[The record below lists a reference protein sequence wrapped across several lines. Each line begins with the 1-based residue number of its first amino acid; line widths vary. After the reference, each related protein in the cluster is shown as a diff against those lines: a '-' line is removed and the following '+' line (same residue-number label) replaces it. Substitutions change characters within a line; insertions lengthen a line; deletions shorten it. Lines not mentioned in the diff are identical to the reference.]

1 MLKENKQNISF
12 LTGGG
17 EMGRLIAKKDWSN
30 SPLGPIET
38 WPQSLCTALNIILY
52 SKLPMLVFWG
62 PRYLCFFNDA
72 HKPSLGT
79 DGKHITVLGEPTQ
92 SSFPESWDFIQP
104 LFDKVYENKDGI
116 SLDNQLIPILRN
128 GKMEDAYWTVNYSPL
143 IDSNGNSEGLFVTS
157 FEATEMVKEKAIA
170 EKVDNRFRTS
180 IKQAPVSIGV
190 YSGPELIIEM
200 VNDNFLE
207 LADLKET
214 DVIGKPFF
222 EALPD
227 SREGLEKILKQVYL
241 TGETFKGTEFPVTIK
256 RHGKTEIG
264 YFNFISQALRE
275 DNGEISG
282 TIGIATEV
290 TELVE
295 AKHALAESEKKFRN
309 LVMDSPIPM
318 AIFRGKEHT
327 IELANEAMI
336 NNIWRKK
343 SKDILGRG
351 LIDVFPELKDQ
362 KFIPLLNKVLETGV
376 HYQEKEALA
385 IVGGDDGVRKL
396 FVDIDYS
403 PLIGSDNIIVGLI
416 VTVIDVTEKV
426 LSRKKIEEAETRLR
440 LATEAAEMATFE
452 LGIEDRSIIYSPR
465 LMEIFG
471 HDITKNLTHDAMRGQ
486 IHPEDIESVV
496 LKAYEASFETG
507 LYYYEA
513 RLITPANELKWI
525 RTQGKVYYDD
535 DDKPMKIIGVLRDIT
550 DDKMNQQILLESE
563 QKFRLLADSM
573 PQQIWIADPEGNL
586 NYFNQAVFNFSGL
599 NLEDILDKG
608 WLDIIHPDDREE
620 NVKQWKMSIETGND
634 FLFEHRFRRHD
645 GTYHWILSK
654 AIPQRDEQGNIQRW
668 VGASTDIQDQKM
680 FSKELEK
687 MVKERTRLL
696 KETNEKL
703 QDSVVELQK
712 MNVELQ
718 SFAYVSSHD
727 LQEPLR
733 KIQTFISRIIE
744 RENDTLSD
752 SGKNYFGRIQDSAN
766 RMQNL
771 IKDLLAYSRTNTAGK
786 EFKRMNLNEVI
797 EEAQLDLN
805 EKLEEKNGQIEIGN
819 MCEVS
824 IIPFQFVQLMSNLI
838 SNSIKF
844 SIPGVPPII
853 KINSTEI
860 RGEEINDLDLIPY
873 LRYCHVTF
881 NDNGIGFDV
890 EHKDK
895 IFEVF
900 QRLHGKNEYEGTGIG
915 LAIVKK
921 IVSNHDGF
929 IKASGKPNKG
939 VTFDIFI
946 PMEQ

>member
-1 MLKENKQNISF
+1 MIKTDKQNISF
-12 LTGGG
+12 LVGGG
-17 EMGRLIAKKDWSN
+17 EMGRLIAEKDWSKT
-30 SPLGPIET
+30 PLGPIET
-38 WPQSLCTALNIILY
+38 WPQSLCTALNIILH

-62 PRYLCFFNDA
+62 PKYLCFFNDA

-92 SSFPESWDFIQP
+92 SSFPEAWDFIQP

-128 GKMEDAYWTVNYSPL
+128 GKMEDAFWTVNYSPL

-157 FEATEMVKEKAIA
+157 FEATEIIKEKAIA
-170 EKVDNRFRTS
+170 EQVDNRFRTS

-200 VNDNFLE
+200 VNDKFLE
-207 LADLKET
+207 LADLQESE
-214 DVIGKPFF
+214 VIGKPFF

-227 SREGLEKILKQVYL
+227 SREGLEKILKQVYI
-241 TGETFKGTEFPVTIK
+241 TGETFKGTEFPVAIK
-256 RHGKTEIG
+256 RHGKTELG

-290 TELVE
+290 TDLVE

-318 AIFRGKEHT
+318 AIFRGKEHI

-343 SKDILGRG
+343 SNDVLGRG
-351 LIDVFPELKDQ
+351 LEDVFPELKDQ
-362 KFIPLLNKVLETGV
+362 KFLPLLKNVLDTGV
-376 HYQEKEALA
+376 PYQEKEALA
-385 IVGGDDGVRKL
+385 IVGGDHGVHKL

-403 PLIGSDNIIVGLI
+403 PIIGHDNTIGGLI

-471 HDITKNLTHDAMRGQ
+471 HDITKNLSHEAMRDQ
-486 IHPEDIESVV
+486 IHPEDIDSIVK
-496 LKAYEASFETG
+496 KAFEASFETG
-507 LYYYEA
+507 FYYYEA

-525 RTQGKVYYDD
+525 RTQGKVYYNDD
-535 DDKPMKIIGVLRDIT
+535 GKPIKIIGVLRDIT
-550 DDKMNQQILLESE
+550 DDKMNQQVLLESE

-573 PQQIWIADPEGNL
+573 PQQIWIADTDGNL
-586 NYFNQAVFNFSGL
+586 NYFNKAVFKYSGL
-599 NLEDILDKG
+599 NLEEILEKG
-608 WLDIIHPDDREE
+608 WLYIVHPDDREE
-620 NVKQWKMSIETGND
+620 NVKQWKKSIETGED
-634 FLFEHRFRRHD
+634 FIFEHRFRRYD

-668 VGASTDIQDQKM
+668 VGASTDIQEQKM
-680 FSKELEK
+680 FSNELEK
-687 MVKERTRLL
+687 KVKERTQML
-696 KETNEKL
+696 KDSNDKL
-703 QDSVVELQK
+703 ENSIDELQK

-744 RENDTLSD
+744 KENDSLSD
-752 SGKNYFGRIQDSAN
+752 TGKNYFGRIQDSAN

-771 IKDLLAYSRTNTAGK
+771 IKDLLAYSRTNTSGK
-786 EFKRMNLNEVI
+786 EFKLVNLNAII
-797 EEAQLDLN
+797 EEAQLDLK
-805 EKLEEKNGQIEIGN
+805 EKLDEKNGSMEIGD
-819 MCEVS
+819 MSEVS
-824 IIPFQFVQLMSNLI
+824 IIPFQFVQLMSNLM

-844 SIPGVPPII
+844 SIPGIPPKI
-853 KINSTEI
+853 KITSTEVN
-860 RGEEINDLDLIPY
+860 GDEIKDLDLLPY
-873 LRYCHVTF
+873 RKYCHITF
-881 NDNGIGFDV
+881 SDNGIGFDT

-900 QRLHGKNEYEGTGIG
+900 QRLHGKNDYEGTGIG

-921 IVSNHDGF
+921 IVMNHDGF
-929 IKASGKPNKG
+929 IQASGKLNKG
-939 VTFDIFI
+939 VTFDIYV